1 MPKPGD
7 RIKHYEIIKTIG
19 KGGMGEVFL
28 GQDTVL
34 DRKVAIKF
42 LPKDMQRDAI
52 AKARLIRE
60 AKAAA
65 SLDHPFICKIF
76 EAGEIDGNAYIV
88 MEFVEGK
95 DLREHLDK
103 EVFPLRD
110 ALQMA
115 LEIGEALEEAH
126 GRGIVHR
133 DLKPSNIMLTPQGH
147 VKVMDFGLAKQ
158 VLPEGEGE
166 AAITKTLSQISLT
179 EQGAVVGTIAYMSP
193 EQARGDKIDA
203 RSDIFSLGILI
214 YEITSGNYPFSKG
227 SPIETLSS
235 ILRDSTPAVAVKPK
249 AVSPLLSPILRK
261 ALAKD
266 LNDRYQ
272 KVSDLNSNIKKLL
285 REITGEGAFFLR
297 KWPAIAGT
305 ALSIVLLLVALWFFF
320 LRPKAVPVETAG
332 PEPISVLIAD
342 FQNKTN
348 DPVFDGALEHAIT
361 LGLEEAPFITAYSRD
376 RARRLGDQL
385 DSSADGRLDMRL
397 AKLVSVQEGI
407 NVVIDGSIEKSGKGY
422 TFKISV
428 LDAFTS
434 EEIAEAS
441 KSFSS
446 KAEVLS
452 AAVSLANEVISDLGG
467 RTIDSAK
474 AIAEETFSSSSIE
487 AVKAYTRA
495 QELTAAGKQ
504 EEAIAEFL
512 KAIELDPNFGRAY
525 SGLTRLYFNLGD
537 REKAEEYHK
546 QALAHIDNMTER
558 EKYRTRIVWY
568 LLTGDFQKAIEESE
582 ALVSKFPADSA
593 GHGNLSLAYFF
604 VRNMP
609 KALEH
614 VQKVIELFPKD
625 VHGHHNASWYAIAAG
640 NFELGREEA
649 NTILELDP
657 SFEKAYICLALSE
670 LTQEMPAEAAE
681 NYLKLKTLSSWGSS
695 LGTIGLA
702 DIALYEGRLNDAI
715 EILKRGIEVDL
726 ENKQL
731 VLAGDKMV
739 MMAHAHLLLGQN
751 DLVVKAADQAIAT
764 FQGPNVSVPVSLIYL
779 QTGKKA
785 EAESIMQKLGKR
797 LENEPRAYSKIIEGE
812 MSLKDGNIQQ
822 AIALFEESQ
831 KLLDTWLV
839 HFSLGKAFL
848 EAEAYAQ
855 AHQEFEVCFN
865 RRGEAS
871 SVFFTDVPSYYYF
884 PPVLYYLG
892 RASEGLGSPAAAD
905 SYQKFLQIKLKADGD
920 WMIEDARSRFK
931 NL

>member
-1 MPKPGD
+1 MAKPGD
-7 RIKHYEIIKTIG
+7 KIKHYEILDQLG

-28 GQDTVL
+28 AQDTAL

-42 LPKDMQRDAI
+42 LPEEMQKDAT
-52 AKARLIRE
+52 ARMRLLRE

-65 SLDHPFICKIF
+65 SLDHPFICKIY
-76 EAGEIDGNAYIV
+76 ETGEIDSKAYIV

-95 DLREHLDK
+95 NLQDK
-103 EVFPLRD
+103 MKEEPLSLRD
-110 ALQMA
+110 SLRVT
-115 LEIGEALEEAH
+115 LEIAEALEKAH
-126 GRGIVHR
+126 KSGIVHR
-133 DLKPSNIMLTPQGH
+133 DLKPANIMLTPQGY
-147 VKVMDFGLAKQ
+147 VKVMDFGLAKR
-158 VLPEGEGE
+158 VLPGGEE
-166 AAITKTLSQISLT
+166 DLTRTLTQASIT
-179 EQGAVVGTIAYMSP
+179 EQGSIAGTLAYMSP
-193 EQARGDKIDA
+193 EQARGEKVDG
-203 RSDIFSLGILI
+203 RSDIFSLGII
-214 YEITSGNYPFSKG
+214 FYEMISGKHPFTKPSA
-227 SPIETLSS
+227 IETLSS
-235 ILRDSTPAVAVKPK
+235 ILRDPHPQPNVKPK
-249 AVSPLLSPILRK
+249 SVNPVITPILRK

-266 LNDRYQ
+266 LKNRYQ
-272 KVSDLNSNIKKLL
+272 NIEDFAIDIRNAQRDIVGGKRLL
-285 REITGEGAFFLR
+285 YRG
-297 KWPAIAGT
+297 
-305 ALSIVLLLVALWFFF
+305 LSILAASVIIIALLVFAI
-320 LRPKAVPVETAG
+320 LRFTRPGAVGSPGKG
-332 PEPISVLIAD
+332 PEPISILIAD

-361 LGLEEAPFITAYSRD
+361 LGLEEAPFITAYRRD
-376 RARRLGDQL
+376 RARRLADQL

-422 TFKISV
+422 TFKISA

-434 EEIAEAS
+434 EEIAKAS
-441 KSFSS
+441 KSFST

-495 QELTAAGKQ
+495 QGLTAAGKQ
-504 EEAIAEFL
+504 KEAIAEFL

-568 LLTGDFQKAIEESE
+568 LLTGDFQKAIEECE

-614 VQKVIELFPKD
+614 VQKAIELFPKD

-649 NTILELDP
+649 NKILELDP

-695 LGTIGLA
+695 LATIGLA

-726 ENKQL
+726 ENKQSA
-731 VLAGDKMV
+731 LAGDKMV

-751 DLVVKAADQAIAT
+751 DLAVKAADQAIST

-785 EAESIMQKLGKR
+785 EAESLRQKLNGR
-797 LENEPRAYSKIIEGE
+797 LENEPRAYAKIIEGE

-855 AHQEFEVCFN
+855 AHQEFELCFK
-865 RRGEAS
+865 RRGES
-871 SVFFTDVPSYYYF
+871 TSVFFTDVPSYYYF
-884 PPVLYYLG
+884 PPVYYYLG

-905 SYQKFLQIKLKADGD
+905 SYQKFLQIKLKGDDD
-920 WMIEDARSRFK
+920 WMVEEARRRFK
-931 NL
+931 AL

>member
-1 MPKPGD
+1 MHKEGD
-7 RIKHYEIIKTIG
+7 KIAHYEIVRLLG
-19 KGGMGEVFL
+19 EGGMGQVYLAKDDILER
-28 GQDTVL
+28 D
-34 DRKVAIKF
+34 VAIKF
-42 LPKDMQRDAI
+42 LPEEMEQDTVTRQRFM
-52 AKARLIRE
+52 RE
-60 AKAAA
+60 AKSAAA
-65 SLDHPFICKIF
+65 LDHPFICKVY
-76 EAGEIDGNAYIV
+76 ETGESEGKSFIV
-88 MEFVEGK
+88 MEYVEGQT
-95 DLREHLDK
+95 LDEK
-103 EVFPLRD
+103 LKQEPFSLRD
-110 ALQMA
+110 TIRIA
-115 LEIGEALEEAH
+115 LEITEALEKAH
-126 GRGIVHR
+126 KRGIVHR
-133 DLKPSNIMLTPQGH
+133 DLKPANIMITPQGH
-147 VKVMDFGLAKQ
+147 AKVMDFGLAKRI
-158 VLPEGEGE
+158 LPGGEQQLSATLTQSSITE
-166 AAITKTLSQISLT
+166 AGAI
-179 EQGAVVGTIAYMSP
+179 AGTISYMSP
-193 EQARGDKIDA
+193 EQARGEEIDA
-203 RSDIFSLGILI
+203 KSDIFSLGIIL
-214 YEITSGNYPFSKG
+214 YEMFTGGHPFSKP
-227 SPIETLSS
+227 SAIETLSS
-235 ILRDSTPAVAVKPK
+235 ILRDVPPQTQIRPK
-249 AVSPLLSPILRK
+249 SVNPIIAPIARK
-261 ALAKD
+261 ALAKETSA
-266 LNDRYQ
+266 RYQ
-272 KVSDLNSNIKKLL
+272 SATELAADLRKAQREISGGPGIKRLLPIFGAGMLVVAILVVVLL
-285 REITGEGAFFLR
+285 RF
-297 KWPAIAGT
+297 
-305 ALSIVLLLVALWFFF
+305 VLPGKTSL
-320 LRPKAVPVETAG
+320 PEAG
-332 PEPISVLIAD
+332 PDPISVLIAD
-342 FQNKTN
+342 FQNRTD

-361 LGLEEAPFITAYSRD
+361 LGLEEAPFITAYRRD
-376 RARRLGDQL
+376 RARRLADQL
-385 DSSADGRLDMRL
+385 DSSADGRLDMRM

-407 NVVIDGSIEKSGKGY
+407 NVVIDGSIEKSSKGY
-422 TFKISV
+422 TFKIFA

-504 EEAIAEFL
+504 KEAIAEFL

-614 VQKVIELFPKD
+614 VQKAIELFPKD

-649 NTILELDP
+649 NKILELDP

-695 LGTIGLA
+695 LGTTGLA

-715 EILKRGIEVDL
+715 EILQKGIEVDL
-726 ENKQL
+726 ENKQQ

-751 DLVVKAADQAIAT
+751 DLVVKDADQAIST

-785 EAESIMQKLGKR
+785 EAESIMQKLNKR
-797 LENEPRAYSKIIEGE
+797 LENEPRAYAKIIEGE

-822 AIALFEESQ
+822 AIALFQESQ

-848 EAEAYAQ
+848 EAEAFAQ
-855 AHQEFEVCFN
+855 AHQEFELCFK
-865 RRGEAS
+865 RRGES
-871 SVFFTDVPSYYYF
+871 TSVFFTDVPSYYYF
-884 PPVLYYLG
+884 PPVYYYLG
-892 RASEGLGSPAAAD
+892 MASEGLGSPAAAD
-905 SYQKFLQIKLKADGD
+905 SYQKFLQIKLKGEDD
-920 WMIEDARSRFK
+920 WMVEDARRRLK
-931 NL
+931 AL